1 MDNVHFNI
9 GVPKFIT
16 ECIDRTRSLVVTY
29 GRLEASES
37 PALQICFQ
45 GRVLHAI
52 SRIQLKYV
60 KEIDFVELGKKMD
73 AQIKEQELSAGY
85 RHEKLTSKAKGQ
97 LINGLM
103 KSELLRHFGLL
114 KKQKPGA
121 MKVRSMVTQE
131 WNEKEYQFEESPV
144 FGKELVAEI
153 AVNQAWN
160 DYTPPEEQKK
170 RRATP
175 VEQTAEE
182 ALERVLKEMNFWLF
196 GPVIER

>member
-16 ECIDRTRSLVVTY
+16 ECIDRTRCLVVTY

-121 MKVRSMVTQE
+121 MKVRSMVNQE

>member
-29 GRLEASES
+29 GRLSAGES
-37 PALQICFQ
+37 PVIQICFQ

-60 KEIDFVELGKKMD
+60 KELDFVELGKKMD

-103 KSELLRHFGLL
+103 KSELLRYFGLS
-114 KKQKPGA
+114 KKQKPAA
-121 MKVRSMVTQE
+121 MKVTSMVNQR
-131 WNEKEYQFEESPV
+131 WNEKEYQFDESPV
-144 FGKELVAEI
+144 FGEALVADI
-153 AVNQAWN
+153 AVNQTWKG
-160 DYTPPEEQKK
+160 YVPPEEQKK

-175 VEQTAEE
+175 VEQSAEE
-182 ALERVLKEMNFWLF
+182 AVERVLMEINFWLF

>member
-29 GRLEASES
+29 GRLSASES
-37 PALQICFQ
+37 PTIQICFQ

-60 KEIDFVELGKKMD
+60 KELDFVELGKKMD

-103 KSELLRHFGLL
+103 KSELLRYFGLL
-114 KKQKPGA
+114 KKQKPAA
-121 MKVRSMVTQE
+121 MKVRSMVNQL
-131 WNEKEYQFEESPV
+131 WNEKEYQFDESPV
-144 FGKELVAEI
+144 LGKALVADI

-175 VEQTAEE
+175 VEQSAED
-182 ALERVLKEMNFWLF
+182 AFERVLMEMNFWLF